1 MIPDSFLG
9 LIESIRAVAPRAGI
23 RSNVICG
30 FPGETARDQEILA
43 DFLTAAELDAI
54 GVFGYS
60 DEDGTAAQGLPD
72 QHPIELVESR
82 RAQIADLAD
91 ELVNQRAEDRIG
103 ESVRVLVEEVQPAV
117 VGRAEHQGPEVDGS
131 VRLLRPSATV
141 RRGDL
146 VDADGDR
153 HRRRG
158 SGRRDGGCGVSGE
171 PQRPRVDR
179 DAASASEKHPV
190 GPMAEPETTPWN
202 VPNAL
207 TAFRILL
214 VPLFAWMLLSH
225 PDDPWWRVGT
235 AALFT
240 VAILTDTLDG
250 YLARKHNIVTKFGKL
265 ADPIADKALT
275 GMALIGLS
283 IIGELPWWVTIVILV
298 REWGITVMR
307 FAMLRYGVMAAGR
320 GGKIKTVL
328 QAVAI
333 ILYLLPL
340 ATVAPWAHVVAMIV
354 MGAAFLI
361 TVLSG
366 LDYVREAVRIRRQ
379 HQTS

>member
-1 MIPDSFLG
+1 
-9 LIESIRAVAPRAGI
+9 
-23 RSNVICG
+23 
-30 FPGETARDQEILA
+30 
-43 DFLTAAELDAI
+43 
-54 GVFGYS
+54 
-60 DEDGTAAQGLPD
+60 
-72 QHPIELVESR
+72 
-82 RAQIADLAD
+82 
-91 ELVNQRAEDRIG
+91 
-103 ESVRVLVEEVQPAV
+103 
-117 VGRAEHQGPEVDGS
+117 
-131 VRLLRPSATV
+131 
-141 RRGDL
+141 
-146 VDADGDR
+146 
-153 HRRRG
+153 
-158 SGRRDGGCGVSGE
+158 VSGE
-171 PQRPRVDR
+171 PQRPRVDP
-179 DAASASEKHPV
+179 DAASPSEKHPV

-207 TAFRILL
+207 TTFRILL

-298 REWGITVMR
+298 REWGITIMR

-379 HQTS
+379 HQPS